1 MDLAPKKK
9 KKQWIQAAQ
18 ETKAPHKGQTGT
30 QQKQKPD
37 GKKLQLKAARA
48 MACNAIQTKETTN
61 KHESARNE
69 ATIARKL
76 IKSQTAPPPPGKL
89 K

>member
-1 MDLAPKKK
+1 MQADKLFIYLFPLVNKTMDLAKTKKKQWIWHQKKK

-48 MACNAIQTKETTN
+48 MACNAN
-61 KHESARNE
+61 
-69 ATIARKL
+69 
-76 IKSQTAPPPPGKL
+76 
-89 K
+89 